1 MSAVPVAGRRG
12 PGAAA
17 RLWLMGARPRTLG
30 VGAVPVLVGAAASGR
45 PHPLP
50 TLGALV
56 VALGLQVGANYANDY
71 FDGIRGIDT
80 PERIGP
86 TRLTASGLVPARAVL
101 GAAGVCLVLAAG
113 IGAWLALASGLGWL
127 VLAGAAA
134 LAAAM
139 LYTGGPRPY
148 AATGVVADL
157 AVFGFFGVMAVAGTA
172 AVQGA
177 GVPEAAWW
185 AGAALGLLA
194 VSVLEANN
202 LRDLATDGAAGR
214 HTLVV
219 RLGDARA
226 RLLYAAVIV
235 TGALVLPAI
244 GVAVRQLPLAALLAL
259 WAIPALVAPLR
270 LVADRSRTGVG
281 LAPLLPLSARLHL
294 ASGVMLAL
302 GLIAG
307 SPHGVPALVGL
318 VCGFAL
324 AAGLAAADFL
334 PERRP

>member
-1 MSAVPVAGRRG
+1 
-12 PGAAA
+12 
-17 RLWLMGARPRTLG
+17 
-30 VGAVPVLVGAAASGR
+30 
-45 PHPLP
+45 
-50 TLGALV
+50 
-56 VALGLQVGANYANDY
+56 
-71 FDGIRGIDT
+71 
-80 PERIGP
+80 
-86 TRLTASGLVPARAVL
+86 
-101 GAAGVCLVLAAG
+101 
-113 IGAWLALASGLGWL
+113 
-127 VLAGAAA
+127 
-134 LAAAM
+134 
-139 LYTGGPRPY
+139 PRPY

-172 AVQGA
+172 AVQGS

-202 LRDLATDGAAGR
+202 LRDLATDRAAGR
-214 HTLVV
+214 HTVVV

-235 TGALVLPAI
+235 SGAVVLPAV
-244 GVAVRQLPLAALLAL
+244 GVVVRQLPLAALLTL
-259 WAIPALVAPLR
+259 WAIPALVAPMR
-270 LVADRSRTGVG
+270 LVADRSLTGIG

-307 SPHGVPALVGL
+307 SAHGAPALVGL

-334 PERRP
+334 PERRS